1 MSYFVIDK
9 ECANKIYDN
18 DDFEISLKKFKSE
31 EEANNYLN
39 GVTKSPMLISL
50 EKKSPGKILPNRMG
64 KRWEDS
70 EEIEL
75 LEEIKNGLDFQSVA
89 DKHGRTLGGIIGRL
103 KGVALRLHNLD
114 TPMEEII
121 RITRLNRTDIF
132 DFIHHDEMKK
142 SKKLNNPKPV
152 KKNYTELES
161 DINDIKSQLNRMN
174 NNIEKLCKL
183 VLLDKS

>member
-9 ECANKIYDN
+9 ECSNKIYDN

-31 EEANNYLN
+31 EEANNYLY
-39 GVTKSPMLISL
+39 GVTKSKVLISL
-50 EKKSPGKILPNRMG
+50 EQKNPGKILPNRMG

-132 DFIHHDEMKK
+132 DFIYHDEMRK
-142 SKKLNNPKPV
+142 SKKQNKPKAV

>member
-18 DDFEISLKKFKSE
+18 DDFEINLKKFKSE

-39 GVTKSPMLISL
+39 GVTKSPMLTSL
-50 EKKSPGKILPNRMG
+50 EKRFPDKYFPDRTG

-89 DKHGRTLGGIIGRL
+89 DKHGRTVGGITGRL
-103 KGVALRLHNLD
+103 KVVALRLHNLD
-114 TPMEEII
+114 TPMDEII